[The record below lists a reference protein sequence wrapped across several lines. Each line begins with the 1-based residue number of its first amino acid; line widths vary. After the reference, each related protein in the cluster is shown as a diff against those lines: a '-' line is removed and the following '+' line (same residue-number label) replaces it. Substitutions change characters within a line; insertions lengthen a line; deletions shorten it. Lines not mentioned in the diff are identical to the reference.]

1 MVLFDLE
8 RSMNSMGATK
18 IQVYGA
24 MWCPDCRRAK
34 QLLDERQVPYDWH
47 DIEGNPEARAYVQ
60 QVNGGK
66 RVIPTILFEDGSVL
80 VEPSNAELAKKLAGQ
95 G

>member
-1 MVLFDLE
+1 ME
-8 RSMNSMGATK
+8 ISK

-34 QLLDERQVPYDWH
+34 QLLDERQVGYDWH
-47 DIEGNPEARAYVQ
+47 DTENDPEARTYVQ

-66 RVIPTILFEDGSVL
+66 RIIPTIVFQDGSIL
-80 VEPSNAELAKKLAGQ
+80 VEPSNAELARKLSDQ
-95 G
+95 P